1 MEAIADQILPPL
13 SWEWYFKPILVLQNQ
28 TSPPESTEGINIKS
42 RAEQYKQHQY
52 K

>member
-1 MEAIADQILPPL
+1 MEATADQILLPPL
-13 SWEWYFKPILVLQNQ
+13 CWEWYFKPIPEL
-28 TSPPESTEGINIKS
+28 TKPTFPPESTEGLKS